1 MWKALSLA
9 LGITLIVLGAE
20 LFFVDELEIRKVR
33 GGANDSQ
40 EAANAGPFQSASFT
54 NNTNPQSKAK
64 TVLYKPADWMPWSFL
79 AGGTIIVI
87 YTFTLTSRT
96 ESS

>member
-9 LGITLIVLGAE
+9 LGITLIVFGAE

-33 GGANDSQ
+33 QGANDAQ
-40 EAANAGPFQSASFT
+40 ATANTGFFQTASYSGY
-54 NNTNPQSKAK
+54 NNPANPAK
-64 TVLYKPADWMPWSFL
+64 TTLYKPADWMPWSFL
-79 AGGTIIVI
+79 AGGSIIVI

-96 ESS
+96 E

>member
-33 GGANDSQ
+33 GGGNDSQ
-40 EAANAGPFQSASFT
+40 ATANAGPFQTASFGNIT
-54 NNTNPQSKAK
+54 NAESKAK

-87 YTFTLTSRT
+87 YTFTLTSRSET
-96 ESS
+96 

>member
-33 GGANDSQ
+33 GGGNDSQ
-40 EAANAGPFQSASFT
+40 ATANAGPFQSASFANIT
-54 NNTNPQSKAK
+54 NAESKAK

-87 YTFTLTSRT
+87 YTFTLTSRSET
-96 ESS
+96 